1 MFIGSPYRQ
10 RACCTGFKGVL
21 EWFEPA
27 CLIVEVAQI
36 IVHEGDEPDPF
47 AHLFDADV
55 LTARV
60 VAAMLSK
67 LVSLVKNFDQ
77 REAAIMLGVALLTDG
92 ICPQQFQN

>member
-1 MFIGSPYRQ
+1 MGTGLLLP
-10 RACCTGFKGVL
+10 RAVLLQPTTIELTINLKTAKALGLTGPPEGIL

-60 VAAMLSK
+60 VAAM
-67 LVSLVKNFDQ
+67 
-77 REAAIMLGVALLTDG
+77 
-92 ICPQQFQN
+92 

>member
-1 MFIGSPYRQ
+1 MSDRRSSP
-10 RACCTGFKGVL
+10 
-21 EWFEPA
+21 
-27 CLIVEVAQI
+27 I